1 MRGCDNCCWNP
12 YCSQTEHDLN
22 INGNQCDYFDDI
34 DSYGEYLPTRERFY
48 KDFYNYVKEYM

>member
-34 DSYGEYLPTRERFY
+34 DSYGEYPPTRERFY
-48 KDFYNYVKEYM
+48 KDFYNYVKEYA